1 MKNIDDIIYEVLARV
16 MREEGL
22 EPTDITDATP
32 LVDDLGLK
40 SLHIARVL
48 AMLELELD
56 LDNDPFVSG
65 DVPITSIRTV
75 GDLCDAYAP
84 NPGMRTT

>member
-1 MKNIDDIIYEVLARV
+1 MPNTDDVIHETLARV

-22 EPTDITDATP
+22 DPAGIADDAR

-48 AMLELELD
+48 ALLELELD
-56 LDNDPFVSG
+56 RDPFVSG

-75 GDLCDAYAP
+75 GDLCDAYA
-84 NPGMRTT
+84 